1 MYWRDSAE
9 LSRGIRWSLVGLRLL
24 AFAGI
29 LFFFLDLEKRTED
42 REIKPSR
49 TVLLVDTSQSMALR
63 DSRVRSEFV
72 HVQSHRPGHRRA
84 ARRRADP
91 ATARPARRG
100 GLPVR

>member
-1 MYWRDSAE
+1 MSEWWHGLLLMPVCAVIFAYVVGMYWRDSAD
-9 LSRGIRWSLVGLRLL
+9 LSRGIGWSLAALRLL

-63 DSRVRSEFV
+63 DSERTRL
-72 HVQSHRPGHRRA
+72 RP
-84 ARRRADP
+84 
-91 ATARPARRG
+91 RPAASTR
-100 GLPVR
+100 